1 MFKLHPQLA
10 TDTVALGQ
18 FELSLV
24 LLQKDANYP
33 WCVLVPKRMNM
44 REIHHLSEQDQV
56 QLIRESSHL
65 AEVMTSIFAPAAM
78 NIAELGNI
86 VPQLHIHHVARFE
99 SDVAWPGPIWGAQPR
114 LNYSASELEERI
126 ARLRD
131 ALHGENFTTEV
142 EILEDNIKSQGFTP

>member
-10 TDTVALGQ
+10 TDTLALGQ

-33 WCVLVPKRMNM
+33 WCVLVPKRMNV
-44 REIHHLSEQDQV
+44 REIHHLSEGDQV
-56 QLIRESSHL
+56 QLVRESSHL
-65 AEVMTSIFAPAAM
+65 AEVMSSIFAPTSM

-99 SDVAWPGPIWGAQPR
+99 GDPAWPGPIWGAHPP
-114 LNYSASELEERI
+114 LDYSSSELEERI

-131 ALHGENFTTEV
+131 ALHGENFTTEIAIQKDDS
-142 EILEDNIKSQGFTP
+142 ESGRFTP

>member
-10 TDTVALGQ
+10 SDTVALGQ

-24 LLQKDANYP
+24 LLQRDANYP
-33 WCVLVPKRMNM
+33 WCVLVPKRTNV
-44 REIHHLSEQDQV
+44 REIHHLSQLDQV

-65 AEVMTSIFAPAAM
+65 AEVMTSIFAPTSM

-86 VPQLHIHHVARFE
+86 VPQLHIHHVARF
-99 SDVAWPGPIWGAQPR
+99 DGDPAWPGPIWGAHPPKD
-114 LNYSASELEERI
+114 YSASELEERI

-131 ALHGENFTTEV
+131 ALHGENFTSEV
-142 EILEDNIKSQGFTP
+142 AIQEDNSESQRFTP